1 MSRFR
6 TSRRPIALLLIIGFT
21 VLGLLAGAAAAV
33 ASPKQYAST
42 ATLFLRAPDFTDS
55 TSAYQGDLFSQQR
68 ALSYAGM
75 INSEDLAQLAVNRL
89 GIQMSPSEMAA
100 KVSAAAEERTVLMTI
115 TATDSNPDRAAQIAN
130 SYAAVFPQ
138 YMAQMENVG
147 RDPRVAQNP
156 LATVVQTATPPT
168 KSDGL
173 PTSLLLLAGAVVGLI
188 VGLLAAF
195 AHRRLDGRVYR
206 VAELE
211 SSLSHDVPVVAV
223 GVRGGDAQDEFRRLA
238 TQVEHF
244 TDSSDP
250 ADTLTAGQGR
260 SVALV
265 EVHESGLSG
274 TIARGLADSLRA
286 RGFRV
291 SVTGAP
297 GTTDAGTSGEVNP
310 PADTSATNTPVDDA
324 VPDDA
329 VPEDPTDAVTA
340 DETKAADED
349 TADDDT
355 ADDDTA
361 DDDTADDDTAD
372 DTPQDDHDEIPDTP
386 ADSDDAETPVSS
398 AVAELSVAAFREE
411 LTGLAAENDFV
422 LIDGGV
428 HDTDFADIAAGVVQS
443 VVLVVA
449 PGERKRRIAEA
460 TRVIEL
466 AGGSPAFSVLCTSGE
481 G

>member
-250 ADTLTAGQGR
+250 ADTSTAGQGR

-340 DETKAADED
+340 DETKAADDDTADND

-355 ADDDTA
+355 SDTS
-361 DDDTADDDTAD
+361 AD

-386 ADSDDAETPVSS
+386 ADSDDAGTPVSS

-466 AGGSPAFSVLCTSGE
+466 AGGSLAFSVLCTSGE

>member
-168 KSDGL
+168 KSEGL

-206 VAELE
+206 VTELE
-211 SSLSHDVPVVAV
+211 SSLSQDVPVVAV
-223 GVRGGDAQDEFRRLA
+223 EVRGDDAQDEFRRLA

-244 TDSSDP
+244 TDSSDDP
-250 ADTLTAGQGR
+250 ANGATPEHGR

-297 GTTDAGTSGEVNP
+297 GGSETGNTDTGTTDTGGGEVHP
-310 PADTSATNTPVDDA
+310 VADTSAAGTPVEDSVPGDPIDA
-324 VPDDA
+324 G
-329 VPEDPTDAVTA
+329 TA
-340 DETKAADED
+340 DDTNVADGVDTADND

-355 ADDDTA
+355 SGVS
-361 DDDTADDDTAD
+361 AD
-372 DTPQDDHDEIPDTP
+372 DTPQDDHDEKPDAAAESVD
-386 ADSDDAETPVSS
+386 ADTPVS
-398 AVAELSVAAFREE
+398 APVPQLSVAAFREE

-428 HDTDFADIAAGVVQS
+428 HDTDFADIAAGAVQS

-466 AGGSPAFSVLCTSGE
+466 AGGSLAFSVL
-481 G
+481 

>member
-1 MSRFR
+1 M
-6 TSRRPIALLLIIGFT
+6 
-21 VLGLLAGAAAAV
+21 
-33 ASPKQYAST
+33 
-42 ATLFLRAPDFTDS
+42 
-55 TSAYQGDLFSQQR
+55 
-68 ALSYAGM
+68 
-75 INSEDLAQLAVNRL
+75 
-89 GIQMSPSEMAA
+89 
-100 KVSAAAEERTVLMTI
+100 
-115 TATDSNPDRAAQIAN
+115 
-130 SYAAVFPQ
+130 
-138 YMAQMENVG
+138 
-147 RDPRVAQNP
+147 
-156 LATVVQTATPPT
+156 
-168 KSDGL
+168 
-173 PTSLLLLAGAVVGLI
+173 
-188 VGLLAAF
+188 
-195 AHRRLDGRVYR
+195 
-206 VAELE
+206 
-211 SSLSHDVPVVAV
+211 
-223 GVRGGDAQDEFRRLA
+223 
-238 TQVEHF
+238 
-244 TDSSDP
+244 
-250 ADTLTAGQGR
+250 
-260 SVALV
+260 
-265 EVHESGLSG
+265 
-274 TIARGLADSLRA
+274 
-286 RGFRV
+286 
-291 SVTGAP
+291 
-297 GTTDAGTSGEVNP
+297 NP